1 MTASPA
7 PVLTFRIG
15 AASFATA
22 CLVLVA
28 GLSALAS
35 GSPALAQASAK
46 ASAQT
51 WTPPT
56 PPADLQ
62 AALDK
67 AATGSPDALTALADG
82 GRADA
87 QAYAGLLFVMG
98 RGKIAPNPPRGCA
111 YAAKA
116 AEARADAMHLRARC
130 LQYGLTGGAPDVEGA
145 KAAYTRAMQMGY
157 PQSKCG
163 LGQMLMAEP
172 ASVDRGVALCKE
184 AARAGDNE
192 AQLALGSAYLKGAP
206 VTRDPAEARKWYE
219 LAAKQNPLTA
229 ARKLG
234 ELYASGEGGKRDTK
248 KALELWSAA
257 EKAGDQAA
265 CILMADQLFSEMTGG
280 RKPGPG
286 TYAFKGGVPVKDIE
300 VVELWYQAALERD
313 PRPEVKTRA
322 DYALKLLKS
331 FKTANVSTKKPKTK

>member
-1 MTASPA
+1 MSF
-7 PVLTFRIG
+7 PVAT
-15 AASFATA
+15 ASFATA

-28 GLSALAS
+28 GLAVLTS
-35 GSPALAQASAK
+35 GPT
-46 ASAQT
+46 ASAQAPAKGSAQA

-56 PPADLQ
+56 PPGDLQ

-111 YAAKA
+111 YAARA
-116 AEARADAMHLRARC
+116 ADQRPDAMHLRGRC
-130 LQYGLTGGAPDVEGA
+130 LQYGLAGGAPDLEGA
-145 KAAYTRAMQMGY
+145 KAAYTRALQMGY
-157 PQSKCG
+157 LESKCA
-163 LGQMLMAEP
+163 LGQVLMAEP
-172 ASVDRGVALCKE
+172 ASVDRGVTLCKE
-184 AARAGDNE
+184 AARAGDND
-192 AQLALGSAYLKGAP
+192 AQLVLGSAYMTGKP

-219 LAAKQNPLTA
+219 LAAKQNPLMA

-248 KALELWSAA
+248 KAMELWSAA

-286 TYAFKGGVPVKDIE
+286 TYAFKGGVPLKDIE
-300 VVELWYQAALERD
+300 VVELWYQAALDRD

>member
-7 PVLTFRIG
+7 PPLTLHIG
-15 AASFATA
+15 PAPFAIV
-22 CLVLVA
+22 CLFLVA
-28 GLSALAS
+28 GVIVLAS
-35 GSPALAQASAK
+35 GPPALAQAPAK
-46 ASAQT
+46 GAAQT

-56 PPADLQ
+56 PPADLK

-67 AATGSPDALTALADG
+67 AAMGSPDALTALADS
-82 GRADA
+82 GRTDA
-87 QAYAGLLFVMG
+87 QAYAGLLYVFG

-116 AEARADAMHLRARC
+116 AAERADAMHLRARC
-130 LQYGLTGGAPDVEGA
+130 LQYGLAGGAPDIEGA
-145 KAAYTRAMQMGY
+145 KAAYTRAMQLGY
-157 PQSKCG
+157 PQSKCA

-172 ASVDRGVALCKE
+172 ASIDRGVALCKE
-184 AARAGDNE
+184 AARAGDAE
-192 AQLALGSAYLKGAP
+192 AQLVLGKAYLAGAP
-206 VTRDPAEARKWYE
+206 VARDPTEARKWYE
-219 LAAKQNPLTA
+219 LAAKQNPLMA

-234 ELYASGEGGKRDTK
+234 ELYANGEGGKRDTK
-248 KALELWSAA
+248 KAMELWTAA
-257 EKAGDQAA
+257 EKAGDPLA

-286 TYAFKGGVPVKDIE
+286 TYGFKGGVPIKDIE
-300 VVELWYQAALERD
+300 VVELWYQAALDRD

-331 FKTANVSTKKPKTK
+331 FKTANVSTKKPKK

>member
-1 MTASPA
+1 MTAPRASA
-7 PVLTFRIG
+7 MIFRVATTPFATCCLFL
-15 AASFATA
+15 AAS
-22 CLVLVA
+22 LSVLP
-28 GLSALAS
+28 S
-35 GSPALAQASAK
+35 GPPV
-46 ASAQT
+46 SAQTSSQTAAKT
-51 WTPPT
+51 WTPP
-56 PPADLQ
+56 PPAADLQ
-62 AALDK
+62 AALDR
-67 AATGSPDALTALADG
+67 AATGSPEALTTLADS

-116 AEARADAMHLRARC
+116 ADERADAMHLRARC
-130 LQYGLTGGAPDVEGA
+130 LQYGLAGGKPDVEGA

-157 PQSKCG
+157 PQSKCA

-172 ASVDRGVALCKE
+172 ASVDRGLALCKE

-192 AQLALGSAYLKGAP
+192 AQLALGSAYLAGKP
-206 VTRDPAEARKWYE
+206 VTRDPREARKWYE
-219 LAAKQNPLTA
+219 MAVKENPLMA

-234 ELYASGEGGKRDTK
+234 DLYASGEGGKRDTK
-248 KALELWSAA
+248 KALELWGAA

-286 TYAFKGGVPVKDIE
+286 TYAFKGGVPLKDIE

-331 FKTANVSTKKPKTK
+331 FKTANVSTKKPK

>member
-1 MTASPA
+1 M
-7 PVLTFRIG
+7 TFRFVV
-15 AASFATA
+15 AAPLASC
-22 CLVLVA
+22 CLFLVA
-28 GLSALAS
+28 SLSVLLS
-35 GSPALAQASAK
+35 GPPV
-46 ASAQT
+46 SAQTSAT
-51 WTPPT
+51 WTPP
-56 PPADLQ
+56 PPPDDLK

-67 AATGSPDALTALADG
+67 AATGSPEALTALADG

-87 QAYAGLLFVMG
+87 QAYAGLLFVFG
-98 RGKIAPNPPRGCA
+98 RGKIAPDPPRGCA

-116 AEARADAMHLRARC
+116 AEQRPDAMHLRARC
-130 LQYGLTGGAPDVEGA
+130 LQYGLAGGAPDIEGA
-145 KAAYTRAMQMGY
+145 KAAYGRAIQMGY
-157 PQSKCG
+157 PQSKCA
-163 LGQMLMAEP
+163 LGQMLMVEP
-172 ASVDRGVALCKE
+172 ASVDRGVALCKA

-192 AQLALGSAYLKGAP
+192 AQLVLGSAYLTGKP
-206 VTRDPAEARKWYE
+206 VARDPAEARKWYE
-219 LAAKQNPLTA
+219 LAAKQNPLMA

-248 KALELWSAA
+248 KALELWGAA

-300 VVELWYQAALERD
+300 VVELWYQAALDRD

-322 DYALKLLKS
+322 QYALKLLQS
-331 FKTANVSTKKPKTK
+331 FKTANVSTKKPK

>member
-1 MTASPA
+1 MTFPMATASS
-7 PVLTFRIG
+7 VL
-15 AASFATA
+15 
-22 CLVLVA
+22 LVA
-28 GLSALAS
+28 SLSVLL
-35 GSPALAQASAK
+35 GGPPVTAQNTAQTAAK
-46 ASAQT
+46 T

-67 AATGSPDALTALADG
+67 AATGSPEALTALADG

-87 QAYAGLLFVMG
+87 QAYAGLLFVFG
-98 RGKIAPNPPRGCA
+98 RGKIAPDPPRGCA

-116 AEARADAMHLRARC
+116 AEQRTDAMHLRARC
-130 LQYGLTGGAPDVEGA
+130 LQYGLAGGAPDIEGA
-145 KAAYTRAMQMGY
+145 KAAYTRAMQLGY
-157 PQSKCG
+157 PQSKCA
-163 LGQMLMAEP
+163 LGQMLMVEP
-172 ASVDRGVALCKE
+172 VSADRGVALCRE
-184 AARAGDNE
+184 AAKAGDNE
-192 AQLALGSAYLKGAP
+192 AQLVLGSAYLTGKP
-206 VTRDPAEARKWYE
+206 VARDPAEARKWYE
-219 LAAKQNPLTA
+219 LAAKQNPLLA

-248 KALELWSAA
+248 KAMELWTAA

-300 VVELWYQAALERD
+300 VVELWYQAALDRD

-322 DYALKLLKS
+322 QYALKLLAS
-331 FKTANVSTKKPKTK
+331 FKTANVSTKKPR